1 MRFSDISEGQAIT
14 SSGVLRHLMKKA
26 LKKDG
31 LSVQNIGKPQV
42 AFLFAVFLYI
52 SLSWIK
58 QQDLAV
64 VILYKTFLTL
74 EPLLRGHP
82 WGREGMC
89 PPGGKGRGVVGVLLG
104 ILGGGVPPGSSN
116 PDPISAQKMLFCVF
130 KLHL

>member
-1 MRFSDISEGQAIT
+1 
-14 SSGVLRHLMKKA
+14 MKKT

-42 AFLFAVFLYI
+42 ALLFAFFFLYI

-58 QQDLAV
+58 QQDLAL

-74 EPLLRGHP
+74 EPLFRGHP

-89 PPGGKGRGVVGVLLG
+89 PLGGGGGGGMVVLLG
-104 ILGGGVPPGSSN
+104 ILGGGLPPGSSN
-116 PDPISAQKMLFCVF
+116 PDPISAPKM
-130 KLHL
+130 